1 VTLSPKVPESAL
13 KEEFFIWV
21 HSFTGIV
28 IVGEGMTERTVFIM
42 EARRQGG
49 GGRTEDIALPNA
61 PMIHFI
67 QLHPIS

>member
-1 VTLSPKVPESAL
+1 MTLSPKVPESAL

-49 GGRTEDIALPNA
+49 GGVQKI
-61 PMIHFI
+61 
-67 QLHPIS
+67 